1 MKTRAVMVMCAMV
14 LAVILG
20 PNQALGNNVETVA
33 TKAKLE
39 GLVEAF
45 IARCEAKSE
54 LRSSRSEKI
63 RRSAMQSC
71 MKADYCRRFKEELVE
86 AMLENNIEPKVYKV
100 RHFLNDRF
108 NEALQAKEWT
118 SK

>member
-1 MKTRAVMVMCAMV
+1 MKTKAAMVMFVMV
-14 LAVILG
+14 LAAILG
-20 PNQALGNNVETVA
+20 PNQALANNAEVVA

-39 GLVEAF
+39 RLVEAF
-45 IARCEAKSE
+45 IARCEAKSA

-100 RHFLNDRF
+100 RHFLNGRF
-108 NEALQAKEWT
+108 NRTIQAKE
-118 SK
+118 